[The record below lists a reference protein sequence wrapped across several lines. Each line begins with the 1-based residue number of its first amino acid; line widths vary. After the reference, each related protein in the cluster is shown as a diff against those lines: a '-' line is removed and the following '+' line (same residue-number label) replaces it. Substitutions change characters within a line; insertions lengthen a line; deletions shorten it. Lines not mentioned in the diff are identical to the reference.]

1 MEKTGLNWMS
11 TLREILQKNTT
22 YMHKQTW
29 KCMGKYFIHFKITHR
44 ENSPQTRFQSLV
56 FQQWIENFCKIMVF
70 LFLNQETWV
79 RFRNSWCWF
88 PSFNYCFP
96 FKRVNNK
103 LNPNPPYSN
112 NYKLFVAFPRQFI
125 SLVDVHNLDPGL
137 RLNPR
142 LVWNLLK
149 DMKALK

>member
-1 MEKTGLNWMS
+1 MLGIRVMEKTGLNWMS

-29 KCMGKYFIHFKITHR
+29 KCMWKYFIHFKITHR
-44 ENSPQTRFQSLV
+44 ENSPQTCFQSLV

-70 LFLNQETWV
+70 LFLDQETWV
-79 RFRNSWCWF
+79 RFRNSSYWF
-88 PSFNYCFP
+88 PSFKKWINCFP

-112 NYKLFVAFPRQFI
+112 LSHFPGSLF
-125 SLVDVHNLDPGL
+125 H
-137 RLNPR
+137 
-142 LVWNLLK
+142 W
-149 DMKALK
+149 